1 MSARVDVEVK
11 KHLEAMH
18 RELVSAES
26 AAFNSP
32 GQSPGSIAQNGLALK
47 GRNRMDDSVAP
58 FQGWAFSGNRTPW
71 ALPWADE
78 SRPVGAGELEED
90 LDGEE
95 ILQPR
100 RLSLRVF

>member
-1 MSARVDVEVK
+1 MSARVDMEVK
-11 KHLEAMH
+11 QHLDAMH
-18 RELVSAES
+18 RELVSAEG

-58 FQGWAFSGNRTPW
+58 FQGWSFSENSTPR

-78 SRPVGAGELEED
+78 SRPFGAAEAEGD
-90 LDGEE
+90 FDDEE

>member
-11 KHLEAMH
+11 KHLERMH
-18 RELVSAES
+18 LEMVSSES
-26 AAFNSP
+26 AAFISP
-32 GQSPGSIAQNGLALK
+32 GQSPGSVPQTDSALK
-47 GRNRMDDSVAP
+47 GRNRLDDSVSP
-58 FQGWAFSGNRTPW
+58 FQGLASSHDQPR

-78 SRPVGAGELEED
+78 LRPFGAEESEADLEA
-90 LDGEE
+90 EE